1 MKAGTRDIL
10 IRSIL
15 VGLVLLTGAGVFHVL
30 EGSPNHV
37 HETNEDVDEVTLDK
51 LRTNLS
57 VNMTKEE
64 FDELVNKLHGFY
76 EDHHERASSYN
87 WTYYASLYF
96 SASVI
101 TTIGK
106 YTLNYEL
113 TRK

>member
-10 IRSIL
+10 IRSGL
-15 VGLVLLTGAGVFHVL
+15 VGVFLLTGAAVFHVL
-30 EGSPNHV
+30 EGPTNHA
-37 HETNEDVDEVTLDK
+37 HEADEVTLDK

-57 VNMTKEE
+57 VNITKEE
-64 FDELVNKLHGFY
+64 FDELLHKLHEIY

-101 TTIGK
+101 TTIGRFIK
-106 YTLNYEL
+106 FH
-113 TRK
+113 KIISFQS